1 MAEEQQKQFDQALDA
16 ILVDI
21 QPHEKECGWA
31 SKSPYCQKLFFYNRR
46 GYKVL
51 SQAPCAAANPLPYVQ
66 TNAQIR
72 DSLCC
77 CVSIK

>member
-21 QPHEKECGWA
+21 QPHEKSAAGHQNHHTA
-31 SKSPYCQKLFFYNRR
+31 RNSFYNRR

-72 DSLCC
+72 IHSAVAFL
-77 CVSIK
+77 